1 MNKNILYKYTIYGTI
16 IGITF
21 SFFYIAKSAY
31 LERERVII
39 SEINSLFKQSVQTE
53 KEKYVN
59 YFKSHFKSKLSSNK
73 ISCLLDSEESS
84 VKIFFPFFL

>member
-39 SEINSLFKQSVQTE
+39 SEINSGHLQT
-53 KEKYVN
+53 
-59 YFKSHFKSKLSSNK
+59 SMA
-73 ISCLLDSEESS
+73 
-84 VKIFFPFFL
+84 